1 MIDTH
6 ALCMDISRR
15 IVFVLRLLNFLG
27 STTSKTSVANAF
39 FQYVNLAFGPKG
51 DSARRDKDRKE

>member
-1 MIDTH
+1 MTDTH
-6 ALCMDISRR
+6 ALCVDIYRR

-39 FQYVNLAFGPKG
+39 FKYVYPAFTKNRFSKTGQ
-51 DSARRDKDRKE
+51 R